1 MVDVIHH
8 VLIGRS
14 WQSGK
19 LIQHSVPSGG
29 LFRIQR
35 IVDPVLLGP
44 ALGLQSGIRQSL
56 GERIRKEYRIEI
68 DLDHAAFVSKR
79 AQHLIGHIPSMV
91 CQSAAARMGGD
102 DRSAGIFKDIVESLI
117 RGVSDIDD
125 HSEAVHFRD
134 HFPAERAEPMPTLS
148 LGCGISDLIVSIV
161 RQGDVTNPKAMKN
174 T

>member
-79 AQHLIGHIPSMV
+79 AQHLIGHIPSVVSQGTTAGM
-91 CQSAAARMGGD
+91 CGNN
-102 DRSAGIFKDIVESLI
+102 RSTGIFKSVVESLI
-117 RGVSDIDD
+117 
-125 HSEAVHFRD
+125 
-134 HFPAERAEPMPTLS
+134 
-148 LGCGISDLIVSIV
+148 
-161 RQGDVTNPKAMKN
+161 
-174 T
+174 